1 MYHTNSCLGDPLS
14 LRWSDSNANIRSR
27 STDTDSSTTNVHS
40 GSANTDPSTAN
51 AYADSRN
58 SDTHRDAASTFRRLA
73 HVSLQPGPCRLQS
86 HRDHP

>member
-1 MYHTNSCLGDPLS
+1 MPDIHHTNSCLSDPLS
-14 LRWSDSNANIRSR
+14 LRWSDSNACVIPHSNANIRSR
-27 STDTDSSTTNVHS
+27 STDIDSSTANVHS

-73 HVSLQPGPCRLQS
+73 YVSF
-86 HRDHP
+86 